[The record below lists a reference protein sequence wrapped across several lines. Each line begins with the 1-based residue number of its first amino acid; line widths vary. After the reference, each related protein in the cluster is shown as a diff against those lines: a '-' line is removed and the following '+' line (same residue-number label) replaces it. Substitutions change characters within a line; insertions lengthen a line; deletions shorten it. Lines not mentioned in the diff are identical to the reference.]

1 LDKRLSKDA
10 KPNNT
15 KKKGYLK
22 AYFLYNNHATTD
34 NNY

>member
-22 AYFLYNNHATTD
+22 AYF
-34 NNY
+34 